1 LSARVRLLPFPPPYR
16 AAVTISND
24 LDNLLEPAGWWEFLR
39 FLNTGERTRF
49 GEGLDLEIGDSFWFW
64 SDHYDEQPGAWF
76 RRLGTD
82 PSPFAPYFAALGRS
96 GHLDT
101 LHSYGNFSRHGGFTR
116 EHARIAAGVLAEEG
130 FVPPV
135 WVNHGGA
142 HDFQNLWSGCG
153 DVPENPEAEGA
164 PAPEY
169 HLDLTWPAGFR
180 YAWIGELT
188 RVPGQ
193 DRALRA
199 GDWLKAGSALP
210 REAAGYWLRS
220 AARRLAYR
228 GLLERAPNYPVLE
241 NRLLRPRVMRDGRT
255 VATFVRYGDF
265 GRATFADLAW
275 ALSAEF
281 LDALERSG
289 GISIVFT
296 HWCKH
301 PGRKFTGLDP
311 RALDALRELGRRA
324 REKRLWVLAAS
335 RLLRYAEARDAV
347 RVRAAAEGGKT
358 IIRLA
363 AGPLPDGRALTAP
376 DLAGLSFAVPD
387 PANVEV
393 RFDES
398 PLPVAPVP
406 GQPGAVWV
414 PLEPLVFPE
423 PPREARG

>member
-1 LSARVRLLPFPPPYR
+1 VSGAVRLLPFPPPYR

-24 LDNLLEPAGWWEFLR
+24 LDDLLEPGGWWEFLR
-39 FLNTGERTRF
+39 FLNTADPTRF
-49 GEGLDLEIGDSFWFW
+49 GDGLDLEIGDSFWFW

-76 RRLGTD
+76 RHLGTE

-142 HDFQNLWSGCG
+142 HDFQNLWTGCG

-169 HLDLTWPAGFR
+169 HLDFTWPLGFR

-188 RVPGQ
+188 RLPGQ
-193 DRALRA
+193 DRKIRA
-199 GDWLKAGSALP
+199 GDWLGAGPALR

-228 GLLERAPNYPVLE
+228 GLLERAPNYPVLG
-241 NRLLRPRVMRDGRT
+241 NRLLRPRMMRDGRT
-255 VATFVRYGDF
+255 IATFVRYGDF
-265 GRATFADLAW
+265 DRATFADLAFL
-275 ALSAEF
+275 LSPRF

-289 GISIVFT
+289 GISIAFT

-301 PGRKFTGLDP
+301 PGRRFESLDP
-311 RALDALRELGRRA
+311 GGLDALRELGRRA
-324 REKRLWVLAAS
+324 RQKRLWVIAAS
-335 RLLRYAEARDAV
+335 RLLRYAEARNAV
-347 RVRAAAEGGKT
+347 RVRPAAEGGTT
-358 IIRLA
+358 IIRLTA
-363 AGPLPDGRALTAP
+363 DPLPDGRVLGP
-376 DLAGLSFAVPD
+376 GDLAGLSFAVPD
-387 PANVEV
+387 PARVEV
-393 RFDES
+393 YLGNARVTVE
-398 PLPVAPVP
+398 PVP
-406 GQPGAVWV
+406 GEPGAVWV
-414 PLEPLVFPE
+414 PLPPLVFPE
-423 PPREARG
+423 PPREAWG